1 MQSNRAGDLA
11 LIEAPLPQP
20 GPGQLRLAVRA
31 VGICGSDVSAAQ
43 AKPNFDWVPRPL
55 VLGHE
60 FSGVVD
66 AAGAGVKE
74 WEPGQRVSALSVQ
87 GCGGCRPCRAGNTQQ
102 CPDRAILGLSI
113 PGAMADYCLVDAAFA
128 VPLHDGLS
136 HLEGA
141 LVEPLAVAC
150 RCVRQ
155 GCKAAVGDRVVVSGC
170 GIIGLLCALV
180 ARACGAEV
188 TVTGIAADAGVRLR
202 NARDLGMATV
212 VVSEAEPLARQ
223 LSEPADILIEASGA
237 PGALA
242 AASEAIRPGGLIG
255 VVATYPGPVFL
266 PATDLVRREQRLH
279 TSFGSTREDYEQA
292 MAHLAAGDIPV
303 KKLIETFALDEA
315 LAAFEASISKATT
328 KAVLI
333 P

>member
-1 MQSNRAGDLA
+1 M
-11 LIEAPLPQP
+11 
-20 GPGQLRLAVRA
+20 
-31 VGICGSDVSAAQ
+31 
-43 AKPNFDWVPRPL
+43 
-55 VLGHE
+55 
-60 FSGVVD
+60 
-66 AAGAGVKE
+66 E
-74 WEPGQRVSALSVQ
+74 WEAGQRVSALSVQ
-87 GCGGCRPCRAGNTQQ
+87 GCGRCRPCRAGNTQQ
-102 CPDRAILGLSI
+102 CPDRAILGLSM
-113 PGAMADYCLVDAAFA
+113 PGAMAEYCLVDAAFA
-128 VPLHDGLS
+128 VPLRDGLS

-155 GCKAAVGDRVVVSGC
+155 GCEAAAGDTVVVSGC

-188 TVTGIAADAGVRLR
+188 TVTGIGADAEVRLR
-202 NARDLGMATV
+202 KARDLGMATV

-223 LSEPADILIEASGA
+223 VPEPVDILIEASGA

-242 AASEAIRPGGLIG
+242 AASEAVRPGGLIG
-255 VVATYPGPVFL
+255 VVATYPGPVPL

-303 KKLIETFALDEA
+303 EQLVETFPLGEA
-315 LAAFEASISKATT
+315 LAAFEASIAKTTT

>member
-1 MQSNRAGDLA
+1 MRSHKAGDLA
-11 LIEAPLPQP
+11 LVEAPLPEP
-20 GPGQLRLAVRA
+20 GPGQLRLAVHA
-31 VGICGSDVSAAQ
+31 VGICGSDVSAAL

-66 AAGAGVKE
+66 ASGTGVME
-74 WEPGQRVSALSVQ
+74 WERGQRVSALSVQ
-87 GCGGCRPCRAGNTQQ
+87 GCGRCPPCRAGNTQQ
-102 CPDRAILGLSI
+102 CPDRSILGLSM
-113 PGAMADYCLVDAAFA
+113 PGAMAEYCLVDAAFA
-128 VPLHDGLS
+128 VPLRDGLS

-141 LVEPLAVAC
+141 LIEPLAVAC
-150 RCVRQ
+150 RCVRK
-155 GCKAAVGDRVVVSGC
+155 GCEATAGDRVVVSGC

-188 TVTGIAADAGVRLR
+188 TVTGIAADAEVRLR
-202 NARDLGMATV
+202 KARDLCMATV

-223 LSEPADILIEASGA
+223 VPEPVDILIEASGA

-242 AASEAIRPGGLIG
+242 AASEAVRPGGLIG
-255 VVATYPGPVFL
+255 VVATYPGSVPL

-292 MAHLAAGDIPV
+292 MDHLAGGDIPV
-303 KKLIETFALDEA
+303 EQLIETFPLGEA
-315 LAAFEASISKATT
+315 LAAFEASIAKTTT